1 MSFLKVDSGPKVDP
15 GLTIKS
21 DLKAGSGLQDEPGA
35 RAEADPSPEPRAGAH
50 IRIRLISLG
59 LLGLGWTAF
68 ASALADPTILPSPL
82 DIARLTAA
90 ELVDGPLPYHVG
102 VTLAR
107 VLAAFLIAMAIGTA
121 AGLVMGRNTHLD
133 TWLDPWLLFFLN
145 LPALVTIVLCYLWIG
160 LSEAAAITAVAINK
174 IPMVCVLIR
183 EGARTFDPAL
193 DDMARIFRL
202 SGLRRFRHIILP
214 QLAPY
219 AAASARTG
227 TALIWK
233 IVLVVE
239 FLGRSNGVGFQ
250 IHLYFQLFDV
260 AMVLTYAIAFV
271 AVMLAIEFVLLQPF
285 ERRANRWRR
294 A

>member
-1 MSFLKVDSGPKVDP
+1 LSFRKADP
-15 GLTIKS
+15 RT
-21 DLKAGSGLQDEPGA
+21 AGS
-35 RAEADPSPEPRAGAH
+35 
-50 IRIRLISLG
+50 IRVRLISLG
-59 LLGLGWTAF
+59 LLVVGWWAF
-68 ASALADPTILPSPL
+68 AVALADPEILPSPL
-82 DIARLTAA
+82 EIARLTAR
-90 ELVDGPLPYHVG
+90 ELFNGPLLYNLG
-102 VTLAR
+102 VTLGR
-107 VLAAFLIAMAIGTA
+107 VVAAFILAMAIGTV
-121 AGLVMGRNTHLD
+121 AGLVMGRRKAVD

-160 LSEAAAITAVAINK
+160 LTEVAAITAVAINK
-174 IPMVCVLIR
+174 IPMVTVLIR

-193 DDMARIFRL
+193 DDMSRIFRVPGITRL
-202 SGLRRFRHIILP
+202 RHIIAP

-219 AAASARTG
+219 FAASARTG

-260 AMVLTYAIAFV
+260 AMVLTYALSFI
-271 AVMLAIEFVLLQPF
+271 AVMLTIEFAILQPW
-285 ERRANRWRR
+285 ERRASRWRQ

>member
-1 MSFLKVDSGPKVDP
+1 MSFRKADP
-15 GLTIKS
+15 RT
-21 DLKAGSGLQDEPGA
+21 AGS
-35 RAEADPSPEPRAGAH
+35 
-50 IRIRLISLG
+50 IRVRLISLG
-59 LLGLGWTAF
+59 LLVVGWWAF
-68 ASALADPTILPSPL
+68 AVALADPEILPSPL
-82 DIARLTAA
+82 EIARLTAR
-90 ELVDGPLPYHVG
+90 ELFNGPLLYNLG
-102 VTLAR
+102 VTLGR
-107 VLAAFLIAMAIGTA
+107 VVAAFILAMAIGTV
-121 AGLVMGRNTHLD
+121 AGLVMGRRKAVD

-160 LSEAAAITAVAINK
+160 LTEVAAITAVAINK
-174 IPMVCVLIR
+174 IPMVTVLIR

-193 DDMARIFRL
+193 DDMSRIFRIPRITCL
-202 SGLRRFRHIILP
+202 RHIIAP

-219 AAASARTG
+219 FAASARTG

-260 AMVLTYAIAFV
+260 AMVLTYALSFI
-271 AVMLAIEFVLLQPF
+271 AVMLTIEFAILQPW
-285 ERRANRWRR
+285 ERRASRWRQ

>member
-1 MSFLKVDSGPKVDP
+1 MSFRKADP
-15 GLTIKS
+15 RT
-21 DLKAGSGLQDEPGA
+21 AGS
-35 RAEADPSPEPRAGAH
+35 
-50 IRIRLISLG
+50 IRVRLISLG
-59 LLGLGWTAF
+59 LLVVGWWAF
-68 ASALADPTILPSPL
+68 AVALADPEILPSPL
-82 DIARLTAA
+82 EIARLTAR
-90 ELVDGPLPYHVG
+90 ELFNGPLLYNLG
-102 VTLAR
+102 VTLGR
-107 VLAAFLIAMAIGTA
+107 VVAAFILAMAIGTV
-121 AGLVMGRNTHLD
+121 AGLVMGRRKAVD

-160 LSEAAAITAVAINK
+160 LTEVAAITAVAINK
-174 IPMVCVLIR
+174 IPMVTVLIR

-193 DDMARIFRL
+193 DDMSRIFRVPRITRL
-202 SGLRRFRHIILP
+202 RHIIAP

-219 AAASARTG
+219 FAASARTG

-260 AMVLTYAIAFV
+260 AMVLTYALSFI
-271 AVMLAIEFVLLQPF
+271 AVMLTIEFAILQPW
-285 ERRANRWRR
+285 ERRASRWRQ